1 MSGRKKKEKIECR
14 AFWLPMFYFP
24 MSTND
29 YDHNG
34 LGLTPLLLVRPQFL
48 KKCSYS

>member
-1 MSGRKKKEKIECR
+1 MSGRKKEKIGCHV

-34 LGLTPLLLVRPQFL
+34 LGLAPLLLV
-48 KKCSYS
+48 